1 MNFSIIESLMYQAS
15 HWFLVPVLVS
25 IVLMFFYTSFVL
37 GMFSC
42 QTIQRYMNKSRYLN
56 MTLAIDGSRP
66 IQTVQGYTL
75 FSLIADKPYV
85 STDELDVFALKQ
97 LDTMRSITRI
107 APMMG
112 LIATM
117 IPMGPALQSLAD
129 GNVQGI
135 SENLIIA
142 FSAIIFSLMAAAL
155 TFWIASVKKRWMA
168 QELID
173 AELFRQRK

>member
-1 MNFSIIESLMYQAS
+1 MIESLMYQAS
-15 HWFLVPVLVS
+15 HWFLIPVLIS

-42 QTIQRYMNKSRYLN
+42 QTVQRYFYKTDYRAMTSVSEKSKQIK
-56 MTLAIDGSRP
+56 A
-66 IQTVQGYTL
+66 VQGYQL
-75 FSLIADKPYV
+75 FNLIANKPQA
-85 STDELDVFALKQ
+85 SNDELDVFALTQ
-97 LDTMRSITRI
+97 LDTMRSVTRI

-135 SENLIIA
+135 SENLIVA
-142 FSAIIFSLMAAAL
+142 FSAIIFSLMAAAV
-155 TFWIASVKKRWMA
+155 TFWVASVKKRWMA

-173 AELFRQRK
+173 AEPFRLTE

>member
-15 HWFLVPVLVS
+15 HWFLMPVLIS

-37 GMFSC
+37 GVFSC
-42 QTIQRYMNKSRYLN
+42 QIVQRYFYKTDYLA
-56 MTLAIDGSRP
+56 MTVASKQP
-66 IQTVQGYTL
+66 KQIQSVQGYQL
-75 FSLIADKPYV
+75 FSLIANKPGA
-85 STDELDVFALKQ
+85 SNDELDVFALTQ
-97 LDTMRSITRI
+97 LDTMRSVTRI

-117 IPMGPALQSLAD
+117 IPMGPALQSLAE

-135 SENLIIA
+135 SENLIVA
-142 FSAIIFSLMAAAL
+142 FSAIIFSLMAAAV
-155 TFWIASVKKRWMA
+155 TFWVASVKKRWMA

-173 AELFRQRK
+173 AEPFRHS